1 MDEKKAEHLL
11 DDAGVFWGHEGL
23 RGLAESDEFW
33 NKQTYGTRL
42 YYGDGI
48 ADYLH
53 RDVLRAAVRSM
64 DALAARLA
72 EAERDRDSAVALYGE
87 AKVRADE
94 TERENASLSA
104 QVAALEAQVAGV
116 YEVRKEIGYLTYELD
131 QGAAKCTANTLA
143 RIGGQL
149 DAALSAA
156 PEVVADSI
164 TKYVSDQM
172 AWSMQTFGEGP
183 RTEGVLRHIEK
194 EIDEVRSSP
203 DDVMEWADIAILALD
218 GAWRCGAS
226 PADVSEA
233 MLNKQRINFSREYPN
248 PQSQDEPSEHVR
260 RKEGE

>member
-156 PEVVADSI
+156 PEVVADRWP
-164 TKYVSDQM
+164 TV
-172 AWSMQTFGEGP
+172 AWFAEAMRRKLDDNAEKGGWEHCYKGYLMGRLVDEARELQECVAGFPVVGAGD
-183 RTEGVLRHIEK
+183 VLE
-194 EIDEVRSSP
+194 E
-203 DDVMEWADIAILALD
+203 A
-218 GAWRCGAS
+218 
-226 PADVSEA
+226 ADVANFA
-233 MLNKQRINFSREYPN
+233 MMIADVL
-248 PQSQDEPSEHVR
+248 R